1 MLNTDDYL
9 FGNSALHERFCVAI
23 EILAKA
29 VSCAP
34 RAIALRQIEHSSGR
48 PLALLESLCISLA
61 QGGLLRRNEAQ
72 HDSWVLSCC
81 ATTATLD
88 DAFRSVIGDVG
99 QNRRTLPSTTPQAS
113 VALLLRQATLTVNQ
127 SVSRQLR
134 QFSLDSLRAP
144 NMLLAPIDAE
154 VEVACHLPSAALGLG
169 RASVSDHA
177 GAIHI

>member
-9 FGNSALHERFCVAI
+9 FGNSTLHQRFCVAT

-34 RAIALRQIEHSSGR
+34 HAVALRQMEHSSGR
-48 PLALLESLCISLA
+48 PFALLESLCISLA

-72 HDSWVLSCC
+72 RDSWILSCC

-88 DAFRSVIGDVG
+88 DVFRSVISDAG
-99 QNRRTLPSTTPQAS
+99 QNRRTLPSVAPQAS
-113 VALLLRQATLTVNQ
+113 VALLLMQATLTVNQ

-144 NMLLAPIDAE
+144 NMLLTPLDTQAE
-154 VEVACHLPSAALGLG
+154 VPCCMPPAALELG
-169 RASVSDHA
+169 RAGLFEYA
-177 GAIHI
+177 GAIHT